1 MKKTTFIVALIFML
15 VLTVQAQAA
24 KRNINTMVGLSFS
37 GSTANCDILIIAD
50 NSDDEIS
57 ATTKLWQGKSCIAKW
72 DDSADGVLDTS
83 YDATVSRGKSYTL
96 TVDFTINEKA
106 YPTVTSSGSCP

>member
-15 VLTVQAQAA
+15 VLTVPAQAA

-57 ATTKLWQGKSCIAKW
+57 ATTKLWA
-72 DDSADGVLDTS
+72 L
-83 YDATVSRGKSYTL
+83 R
-96 TVDFTINEKA
+96 
-106 YPTVTSSGSCP
+106 